1 VDVTY
6 DDGITFSSPEVSMHL
21 YRIAQEAVSNA
32 LKHAKAGDV
41 SIGLRN
47 VDGRIRLTVEDEGD
61 GIAKG
66 AILSSTG
73 MGLRTMKYRAGLIGA
88 RLEIASGPEGG
99 TLVSCE
105 MRSTGAIDTNRP

>member
-1 VDVTY
+1 
-6 DDGITFSSPEVSMHL
+6 MHL

-32 LKHAKAGDV
+32 LKHVKAGDV
-41 SIGLRN
+41 SIGLRK
-47 VDGRIRLTVEDEGD
+47 VDGHVRLTVEDEGA

-66 AILSSTG
+66 AVLASTG

-88 RLEIASGPEGG
+88 RLEITPGPQGG

-105 MRSTGAIDTNRP
+105 MRSTGAIDMNRQ